1 MTQGVGGKRRVQPCL
16 YKTFLQTGTYEGRF
30 DGSILAELLEDAILA
45 RLVLAVSFEHDKSL
59 GADRH
64 DAVLAAL
71 ALLDVHLLAV
81 KIDVVPFEVACLK
94 GAKAAVVDDREQC
107 LGIQAARPEQAHG
120 LLDGKYA
127 GKFLLTP
134 YLRQGKTAQ
143 LRAAHSL
150 SVALQTIDEMLELSL
165 RRHGLA
171 AEHTL

>member
-1 MTQGVGGKRRVQPCL
+1 MTQGVSGKRRIQLCL
-16 YKTFLQTGTYEGRF
+16 YKTFLQMCTDELRC

-45 RLVLAVSFEHDKSL
+45 RIVLAVNFEYDKSL

-64 DAVLAAL
+64 DAILASL

-81 KIDVVPFEVACLK
+81 KIDVVSFEVACLK

-107 LGIQAARPEQAHG
+107 LGIQTARAKQAHD
-120 LLDGKYA
+120 LLEGKYA

-150 SVALQTIDEMLELSL
+150 SIALQTIDEMLELSL
-165 RRHGLA
+165 RRHRLT

>member
-1 MTQGVGGKRRVQPCL
+1 MGINPALDYLSMPSSV
-16 YKTFLQTGTYEGRF
+16 E
-30 DGSILAELLEDAILA
+30 
-45 RLVLAVSFEHDKSL
+45 
-59 GADRH
+59 DRH

-107 LGIQAARPEQAHG
+107 LGIQAARAEQAHG
-120 LLDGKYA
+120 LLEGKYA